1 MAETVTVSSSQRP
14 DESGAEHDG
23 FPQVFGKYV
32 LLRSMARG
40 GMGELFIAA
49 AGETGGFEK
58 LCVVKKVLHNLEDA
72 GVHRRFLDEAKVV
85 VRLNHANLVQV
96 FDAGRVEN
104 EYYLAMELVEGK
116 DLRAVWN
123 RCAQLHRRIPVDFA
137 IFVMREVAR
146 GLDYVHEAK
155 NLDLVH
161 RDISPPNI
169 LIGYHGEV
177 KLTDFG
183 LAKSALKREMTR
195 PGVVFGRY
203 SYLSPEQARGLSADR
218 RTDIYAAGIVL
229 WELLTGRQL
238 FPSGDRSHKEALA
251 AVRNPVVEA
260 PSKIVPG
267 IPPGLDEIVL
277 QALAKEVKS
286 RYGGAGELRAGLSE
300 VLNRHFPTCDV
311 DRVSDFMKEIFARE
325 YRLERKEAGAFL
337 RRDFSEI
344 RALAEASDAI
354 SISDIIF
361 MPSGSTESGT
371 IPLEEADIVE
381 LDEPASQFGE
391 PDLRM
396 LRAQAR
402 SSLGRVIGQRYRTDA
417 IIGIGGMGAVYSATH
432 LALGKSFAL
441 KILHPAYTRDAGLIA
456 RFMREAR
463 AASQTG
469 HPNIVD
475 VVDVGTSEDGDVY
488 FAMELLEGQDLR
500 SVISRAGPLAV
511 RRAVHIARQVC
522 KALSAAHEAGI
533 IHRDLKSE
541 NIFLTPR
548 GKDPDFVKVLD
559 FGICKQVGAA
569 VSDTSPG
576 IVIGS
581 PGYMAPEQGT
591 GQDASTASDVYAVGC
606 ILYEML
612 AGALPFVGD
621 SPIDVIQKKT
631 STDAPPVTVARP
643 EVPEPLAQVVARC
656 LQRRPEDRPASMRAL
671 EYELTRAVD
680 GRASAVA
687 AVLGLN
693 VPQEERGSSA
703 RMARAAILPRPSD
716 RAAAVSA
723 ADSVADLQTLD
734 VTKKHVRKRPGPAA
748 PQGSAVAGLKALL
761 FVGLGGLLAAGVVL
775 GLSPE
780 LVDRIA
786 GRERAAAEEPTTA
799 SSRSVPAVPAAQPAP
814 PSAIPQPAQ
823 VQPMAPGAADPAV
836 PALVPVPAGT
846 DAADTAAAPGTT
858 AAPEPGTTATGE
870 PVEKKAG
877 EPDVAA
883 MVARADKA
891 LAEQRWREPPDGSLA
906 LELMNIGLVDPGNE
920 AIGRLRREA
929 GAQLLPVGEKALK
942 KKQWMDAA
950 RAFRDL
956 VAVWPDN
963 GEAREQLAEALLKQ
977 GRVLRRLKDH
987 EGALATADELL
998 NLAPSSFKA
1007 LLMRADA
1014 LAALERWEEA
1024 KAAYAAAKKE
1034 KPRSK
1039 SAKKG
1044 YRRAGLEVRRRARE
1058 AARDGG

>member
-1 MAETVTVSSSQRP
+1 MMAETVTVSSSQRP

-146 GLDYVHEAK
+146 GLAYVHEAK

-169 LIGYHGEV
+169 LVGYHGEV

-251 AVRNPVVEA
+251 AVRNPVVEP
-260 PSKIVPG
+260 PSKVVPG
-267 IPPGLDEIVL
+267 VPPGLDEIVM
-277 QALAKEVKS
+277 QALAKDVKS
-286 RYGGAGELRAGLSE
+286 RYGGADELRAGLSE
-300 VLNRHFPTCDV
+300 ILNRHFPTCDV
-311 DRVSDFMKEIFARE
+311 DRVSEFMREIFARE
-325 YRLERKEAGAFL
+325 YKLERKEAGAFL

-344 RALAEASDAI
+344 RAQAEVSDTI

-361 MPSGSTESGT
+361 MPSSSTESGT

-381 LDEPASQFGE
+381 LDEPASHFGE

-402 SSLGRVIGQRYRTDA
+402 SSLGRVIGQRYRTDT
-417 IIGIGGMGAVYSATH
+417 IIGIGGMGSVYGATH

-441 KILHPAYTRDAGLIA
+441 KILHPAYTRDPGLIA

-475 VVDVGTSEDGDVY
+475 VVDVGTTEEGDVY

-500 SVISRAGPLAV
+500 RVISHAGPLAV

-522 KALSAAHEAGI
+522 RALSAAHEAGI

-591 GQDASTASDVYAVGC
+591 GQEASIASDIYATGC
-606 ILYEML
+606 ILFEML
-612 AGALPFVGD
+612 AGVLPFVGE
-621 SPIDVIQKKT
+621 SAIDVIQKKT
-631 STDAPPVTVARP
+631 TMDAPPVTVARP
-643 EVPEPLAQVVARC
+643 EVPEPLAKVVTRC

-693 VPQEERGSSA
+693 MPQEERGSSA
-703 RMARAAILPRPSD
+703 RMPRAAILPRPSD
-716 RAAAVSA
+716 RAAAISA

-734 VTKKHVRKRPGPAA
+734 VTRKHVRRRPRPA
-748 PQGSAVAGLKALL
+748 PQASAVAGLKALL
-761 FVGLGGLLAAGVVL
+761 FVGLGGLLAAGVVM
-775 GLSPE
+775 GLSPD

-786 GRERAAAEEPTTA
+786 GREPLPAEEAATA
-799 SSRSVPAVPAAQPAP
+799 PSRSAPTLQAAQAPPPAVLQ
-814 PSAIPQPAQ
+814 QPAQ
-823 VQPMAPGAADPAV
+823 AQPMAPAAADPAV
-836 PALVPVPAGT
+836 PAPVPAVPDG
-846 DAADTAAAPGTT
+846 ANTAAAPDAN
-858 AAPEPGTTATGE
+858 AADSAETATGE
-870 PVEKKAG
+870 EAAADEKTE
-877 EPDVAA
+877 EPDIDG
-883 MVARADKA
+883 MVARAEKA
-891 LAEQRWREPPDGSLA
+891 LEEQRWRDPPEGSLA
-906 LELMNIGLVDPGNE
+906 LELTNIGLVDPGNE

-929 GAQLLPVGEKALK
+929 GAQLMPVGEQALK
-942 KKQWMDAA
+942 KRQWMEAA

-963 GEAREQLAEALLKQ
+963 SDAREQLAEALLKQ
-977 GRVLRRLKDH
+977 GKVLRRLKDH
-987 EGALATADELL
+987 EGVLATADELL
-998 NLAPSSFKA
+998 NLAPSSFRA

-1024 KAAYAAAKKE
+1024 KAAYAAAKRE
-1034 KPRSK
+1034 KPGSK

-1044 YRRAGLEVRRRARE
+1044 YRRASLEVRVRARAE
-1058 AARDGG
+1058 ASNGG